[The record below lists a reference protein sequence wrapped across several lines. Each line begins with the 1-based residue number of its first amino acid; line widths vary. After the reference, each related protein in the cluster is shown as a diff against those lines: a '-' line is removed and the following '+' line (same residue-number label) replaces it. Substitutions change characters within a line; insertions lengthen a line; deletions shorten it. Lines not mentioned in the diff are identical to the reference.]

1 MLIAID
7 IGNTNITIGLFLDSE
22 LISTWRFSTD
32 SRKTSDEYGLLLQ
45 QVMSSNNLNA
55 DEIDSAAICSVVPPL
70 TPTFE
75 LLCQRY
81 LKVQPL
87 TVMAETKTGIK
98 ILYDSPRDV
107 GADRIVD
114 AAAALHI
121 YGGPCIVVDLGT
133 ATVFDA
139 VNEHG
144 EYLGGAIAPGK
155 TVSAD
160 SLYRATSQLRRV
172 ELNAPEK
179 AIGRNTTH
187 SIQSGLVFG
196 YSELIKGMITRFRKE
211 IGSDAIV
218 IATGGQAEI
227 VKYQVGEFDYIDP
240 DLTLKGLQI
249 VHSLNINEG

>member
-87 TVMAETKTGIK
+87 TVMAGTKTGIK

-121 YGGPCIVVDLGT
+121 YGGPCIIVDLGT

-139 VNEHG
+139 VNEHA
-144 EYLGGAIAPGK
+144 EYLGGAIAPGM

-179 AIGRNTTH
+179 VIGTNTTH

-196 YSELIKGMITRFRKE
+196 YSELIKGMIVRFKKE
-211 IGSDAIV
+211 IGANATV
-218 IATGGQAEI
+218 IATGGQADI
-227 VKYQVGEFDYIDP
+227 VKDQVGEFNHIDP
-240 DLTLKGLQI
+240 DLTLKGLLI
-249 VHSLNINEG
+249 VHSLNSK

>member
-45 QVMSSNNLNA
+45 QGMSSNNLNA
-55 DEIDSAAICSVVPPL
+55 DKIDSAAICSVVPPL

-144 EYLGGAIAPGK
+144 EYLGGAIAPGM

-172 ELNAPEK
+172 ELNAPQK
-179 AIGRNTTH
+179 VIGTNTTH

-196 YSELIKGMITRFRKE
+196 YSELIKGMIVRFKKE
-211 IGSDAIV
+211 IGTNATV
-218 IATGGQAEI
+218 IATGGQADI
-227 VKYQVGEFDYIDP
+227 VKNQVGEFNHIDP
-240 DLTLKGLQI
+240 DLTLKGLRI
-249 VHSLNINEG
+249 VHSLNSN

>member
-75 LLCQRY
+75 LLCKRY

-87 TVMAETKTGIK
+87 TVMAETKTGIE

-144 EYLGGAIAPGK
+144 EYLGGAIAPGM

-179 AIGRNTTH
+179 VIGTNTTH

-196 YSELIKGMITRFRKE
+196 YSELIKGMIVRFKKE
-211 IGSDAIV
+211 IGTNATV
-218 IATGGQAEI
+218 IATGGQADI
-227 VKYQVGEFDYIDP
+227 VKDQVGEFNHIDP
-240 DLTLKGLQI
+240 DLTLKGLRI
-249 VHSLNINEG
+249 VHSLNSN

>member
-45 QVMSSNNLNA
+45 QVMSSNNLHA
-55 DEIDSAAICSVVPPL
+55 DKIDAAAICSVGTPL

-75 LLCQRY
+75 LLCQKY

-144 EYLGGAIAPGK
+144 EYLGGAIAPGM

-179 AIGRNTTH
+179 VIGTNTTH

-196 YSELIKGMITRFRKE
+196 YSELIKGMIVRFKKE
-211 IGSDAIV
+211 IGTNATV
-218 IATGGQAEI
+218 IATGGQADI
-227 VKYQVGEFDYIDP
+227 VKDQVGEFNHIDP
-240 DLTLKGLQI
+240 DLTLKGLCI
-249 VHSLNINEG
+249 VHSLNSN

>member
-22 LISTWRFSTD
+22 LVSTWRFSTD

-45 QVMSSNNLNA
+45 QVMLSNKLKA

-75 LLCQRY
+75 VLCQKY

-87 TVMAETKTGIK
+87 TVISGTTTGIK

-107 GADRIVD
+107 GTDRIVD

-139 VNEHG
+139 VNEHA
-144 EYLGGAIAPGK
+144 EYLGGAIAPGM

-172 ELNAPEK
+172 ELNAPER
-179 AIGRNTTH
+179 AIGKNTTH

-196 YSELIKGMITRFRKE
+196 YSELIKGMIGRFRKE
-211 IGSDAIV
+211 IGANATV
-218 IATGGQAEI
+218 IATGGQADI
-227 VKYQVGEFDYIDP
+227 VKDQVGEFDHIDP
-240 DLTLKGLQI
+240 ALTLKGLRI
-249 VHSLNINEG
+249 VHSLNSN

>member
-1 MLIAID
+1 
-7 IGNTNITIGLFLDSE
+7 
-22 LISTWRFSTD
+22 
-32 SRKTSDEYGLLLQ
+32 
-45 QVMSSNNLNA
+45 
-55 DEIDSAAICSVVPPL
+55 
-70 TPTFE
+70 
-75 LLCQRY
+75 
-81 LKVQPL
+81 
-87 TVMAETKTGIK
+87 MAETKTGIK

-144 EYLGGAIAPGK
+144 EYLGGAIAPGM

-179 AIGRNTTH
+179 VIGTNTTH

-196 YSELIKGMITRFRKE
+196 YSELIKGMIVRFKKE
-211 IGSDAIV
+211 IFILRF
-218 IATGGQAEI
+218 
-227 VKYQVGEFDYIDP
+227 YFF
-240 DLTLKGLQI
+240 LFNR
-249 VHSLNINEG
+249 VHL

>member
-45 QVMSSNNLNA
+45 QVMSSINLNA
-55 DEIDSAAICSVVPPL
+55 DEIDTAAFCSVVPPL

-144 EYLGGAIAPGK
+144 EYLGGAIAPGM

-179 AIGRNTTH
+179 VIGTNTTH

-196 YSELIKGMITRFRKE
+196 YSELIKGMIVRFKKE
-211 IGSDAIV
+211 IGTNATV
-218 IATGGQAEI
+218 IAPGGQADI
-227 VKYQVGEFDYIDP
+227 VKDQVDEFNHIDP
-240 DLTLKGLQI
+240 DLTLKGLHI
-249 VHSLNINEG
+249 VHSLNSN

>member
-144 EYLGGAIAPGK
+144 EYLGGAIAPGM

-179 AIGRNTTH
+179 VIGTNTTH

-196 YSELIKGMITRFRKE
+196 YSELIKGMIVRFKKE
-211 IGSDAIV
+211 IGTNATV
-218 IATGGQAEI
+218 IATGGQADI
-227 VKYQVGEFDYIDP
+227 VKDQVDEFNHIDP
-240 DLTLKGLQI
+240 DLTLKGLHI
-249 VHSLNINEG
+249 VHSLNSN